1 MASRMKEDEKNEKI
15 IRGLLKLPANRRCI
29 NCSSLGPQY
38 VCTNFWTFVC
48 TTCSGIHREFTHRV
62 KSISMAKF
70 TTQEVNALQTGGN
83 ERARETFFKE
93 WDPQRH
99 YVPDSSNIE
108 RLRDFI
114 KHVYVDRRYTGERD
128 AERPPRVRMGD
139 REDSYG
145 DIRRFD
151 TFRGASRSPQY
162 EDTYARRYNDKNRH
176 DYDERRSPG
185 YDQEYKRS
193 PVRFE
198 IVDDRVREDRFRNG
212 PQNRRFE
219 DRQFPDGSPKP
230 VVRSPNNQKEMDLPS
245 PPMVRPVR
253 DILGEDVP
261 PLRVG
266 EPPKANGE
274 RVSDGP
280 ARTQRTASSSSLG
293 STEGNQTEL
302 KRVNSGSLIDFN
314 ADPETPA
321 ATAATNDLFSGQ
333 PAQQPLAAPQSSSD
347 GSNWASF
354 GLNTEDKAAA
364 APLNSSNTLESQLSQ
379 LSAPAPG
386 PVSPMSVGGVVQKV
400 PPNTNN
406 TFESVFSQLS
416 VPAAPAA
423 PPVGQM
429 PSLSMPQQQL
439 QLQQPSLFP
448 TADGQSTFQQFA
460 PAAGAPTTQSAFQ
473 LFTSPAGGALGNQ
486 YWSAPLAS
494 SAQGLAVVPPPGQPS
509 QAAPKQLQ
517 GTSGFLSQ
525 PAAPTEE
532 KASGRKA
539 LPEDLFTSSYA
550 PSHVPIQRWLAAPP
564 NAMGYGMHYPAA
576 MLQTVPTFPQP
587 SKSTNPFDVSTDPA
601 PAQAPMFPSM
611 APLQGALPNIT
622 ASSPI
627 MHTPSFGSPS
637 PQWVTSQS
645 PSYQSVVLPGAYMVQ
660 QTPSSMSQ
668 LGPPGVGSFGSGGT
682 AIGAAGVGIQPAAGF
697 QQPST
702 PNSFPL
708 GGNPFG

>member
-29 NCSSLGPQY
+29 NCNSLGPQY

-70 TTQEVNALQTGGN
+70 TTQEVGALQAGGN
-83 ERARETFFKE
+83 ESAKETFFKE
-93 WDPQRH
+93 WDPQCH
-99 YVPDSSNIE
+99 YLPDSSNIE

-114 KHVYVDRRYTGERD
+114 KHVYVDRRYTGERG

-162 EDTYARRYNDKNRH
+162 EETYERRYSDRNR
-176 DYDERRSPG
+176 YGYEERRSPG
-185 YDQEYKRS
+185 YDQEYQRS

-198 IVDDRVREDRFRNG
+198 IVDDRVRDDRFRNG

-219 DRQFPDGSPKP
+219 DRQFPDGSPKSD
-230 VVRSPNNQKEMDLPS
+230 VRSPNHQKERDLPS
-245 PPMVRPVR
+245 PPLVRPVR

-266 EPPKANGE
+266 EPPKANGG

-280 ARTQRTASSSSLG
+280 ARTKTASSSSLG
-293 STEGNQTEL
+293 STEGNPVKL
-302 KRVNSGSLIDFN
+302 KRVNLGSLIDFN

-321 ATAATNDLFSGQ
+321 ATAPMNDLFSGQ
-333 PAQQPLAAPQSSSD
+333 PAQQQSAAPQSSSD

-354 GLNTEDKAAA
+354 GLNTEDKAAV
-364 APLNSSNTLESQLSQ
+364 APSNSSNTLESQLSH
-379 LSAPAPG
+379 LSAPVPG
-386 PVSPMSVGGVVQKV
+386 PVSPISVDGVAQKV
-400 PPNTNN
+400 PPNTSN
-406 TFESVFSQLS
+406 TLESLFSQLS
-416 VPAAPAA
+416 APAAPAA
-423 PPVGQM
+423 PAPPPVGQM
-429 PSLSMPQQQL
+429 PSLPMQQ
-439 QLQQPSLFP
+439 QQPSLFP
-448 TADGQSTFQQFA
+448 AADGQSAFRQFT
-460 PAAGAPTTQSAFQ
+460 PAAGDPTNQ
-473 LFTSPAGGALGNQ
+473 LFTTPAGGAPGNQ
-486 YWSAPLAS
+486 HWTAPLAS
-494 SAQGLAVVPPPGQPS
+494 SALGPAVVPPPGQAS
-509 QAAPKQLQ
+509 LGAPKQFQ
-517 GTSGFLSQ
+517 GTSVVQSQ

-539 LPEDLFTSSYA
+539 LPEDLFTFSYA
-550 PSHVPIQRWLAAPP
+550 PSHVPIQRWAIVPP
-564 NAMGYGMHYPAA
+564 NAMGYGMQYPAA
-576 MLQTVPTFPQP
+576 MLQTMATFPQP
-587 SKSTNPFDVSTDPA
+587 SKSTNPFDLSTDPA
-601 PAQAPMFPSM
+601 PAQAPTFPSM
-611 APLQGALPNIT
+611 APLQGALPNI
-622 ASSPI
+622 AAPSPI
-627 MHTPSFGSPS
+627 LSTSSFGTPS

-660 QTPSSMSQ
+660 QTPSNMSH
-668 LGPPGVGSFGSGGT
+668 LGLPGVGGFGSGGT
-682 AIGAAGVGIQPAAGF
+682 AIGTAGVGLQAATGF